1 MTATP
6 ESLLDEVMA
15 AVALLGRDAVVEGYY
30 QDALAES
37 VRQAVEAYGRA
48 CRIAE
53 LRKVEDGGCLC
64 GAVDPEYVCVVH
76 QRLAELEQEGG

>member
-48 CRIAE
+48 CADIAYAE
-53 LRKVEDGGCLC
+53 GRSDGWQQ
-64 GAVDPEYVCVVH
+64 AMEAEH
-76 QRLAELEQEGG
+76 QPELEEEGG

>member
-6 ESLLDEVMA
+6 ESAMNGVFEA
-15 AVALLGRDAVVEGYY
+15 AELCIERGHTHLSSRCIVD
-30 QDALAES
+30 
-37 VRQAVEAYGRA
+37 AVEAYGRA
-48 CRIAE
+48 CRLEE